1 MLRYDLHTHSTAS
14 DGALSPHALVE
25 RARQQN
31 VQVLAL
37 TDHDTVAGVQAL
49 QGQMG
54 DMTLIN
60 GAELTCLWGSRMVH
74 IVGLRLDIGCPRLLE
89 YLQGIDQL
97 RQQRAEQV
105 ALRLMKKG
113 LPDLLAEARANAAGG
128 VIGRPHFA
136 SAMVERG
143 LVKTEQQAF
152 TQYLGTGKTGDV
164 KMQWPDM
171 AEAIAVITQ
180 AGGLAVLAHP
190 TKYRFTF
197 TKIRAL
203 MAQFKAD
210 GGHAME
216 VSYTGISPSHQL
228 ELIKLVNQHE
238 LLASAGSDFHSP
250 AHHWTE
256 VGRFM
261 PLKQPVPH
269 IMDHLL

>member
-14 DGALSPHALVE
+14 DGALSPLALVE
-25 RARQQN
+25 RARERG
-31 VQVLAL
+31 VEVLAL
-37 TDHDTVAGVQAL
+37 TDHDTVAGVQSL
-49 QGQMG
+49 QGEMG
-54 DMTLIN
+54 EMTLVN

-74 IVGLRLDIGCPRLLE
+74 IVGLRLDIGCDRLLR
-89 YLQGIDQL
+89 YLDGIDLL

-105 ALRLMKKG
+105 AVRLMKKG
-113 LPDLLAEARANAAGG
+113 LPDLLPEAKANAADG

-136 SAMVERG
+136 AAMVMKG

-152 TQYLGTGKTGDV
+152 TQYLGSGKVGDV

-171 AEAIAVITQ
+171 SEAISMISQ

-197 TKIRAL
+197 TKIREL
-203 MAQFKAD
+203 LVQFKAD
-210 GGHAME
+210 GGHGME

-228 ELIKLVNQHE
+228 ELIKLANKHE
-238 LLASAGSDFHSP
+238 LLVSAGSDFHSP
-250 AHHWTE
+250 AQHWTD

-261 PLKQPVPH
+261 PVKQPVEH
-269 IMDHLL
+269 IISHLL

>member
-14 DGALSPHALVE
+14 DGALSPLALVE
-25 RARQQN
+25 RARERG
-31 VQVLAL
+31 VEVLAL

-54 DMTLIN
+54 EMTLVN

-74 IVGLRLDIGCPRLLE
+74 IVGLGLDIDCESLLQ
-89 YLQGIDQL
+89 YLEAIDLL

-105 ALRLMKKG
+105 ASRLMKKG
-113 LPDLLAEARANAAGG
+113 LPDLLADARANAAGG

-152 TQYLGTGKTGDV
+152 SQYLGSGKTGDV

-171 AEAIAVITQ
+171 SEAISVIAE

-197 TKIRAL
+197 TKIREL
-203 MAQFKAD
+203 LGQFKAD
-210 GGHAME
+210 GGHGME

-228 ELIKLVNQHE
+228 ELIKLANKHE
-238 LLASAGSDFHSP
+238 LLVSAGSDFHSP
-250 AHHWTE
+250 VHHWTE
-256 VGRFM
+256 IGRFM
-261 PLKQPVPH
+261 PIKQSVDH
-269 IMDHLL
+269 IIDHLL